1 MVSEKAR
8 DAVLRHFLSNH
19 FATRDRQQ
27 AEACPHSYL
36 THLIDFSDVAMWN
49 DSFSKSEKSPWKG
62 ARRWLF
68 YVVLSLMLGVL
79 VLYTWFSPSWRPSLA
94 QREDSSSDD
103 NKMTVKSI
111 SPSHSIP
118 SQFYVEYPYR
128 YHFIL
133 DEPTRCRQESPFVV
147 VMIPVAPQGRE
158 ARDIIRRTWGRES
171 QVLGQLI
178 SYYFLLGKSRIG
190 NDAEPPEEQILN
202 ESKKYH
208 DILQSNFLDSYK
220 NLTIKT
226 MVMLEWLGSHCPN
239 TSYAMKVDSDT
250 FLNVRNLV
258 DLLLEAPRHNYMTGL
273 VARGAAV
280 LRDPTSKWFLSP
292 EVFPEDSYPPY
303 ALGVGYVLS
312 LDLPNQILEASKTIQ
327 AVYIEDV
334 YLGLCMRH
342 LGIPLTDPPHGGS
355 FVINTPSETTGCYFA
370 SVIVTLLQN
379 SEQILDVWKA
389 YETRPDC

>member
-1 MVSEKAR
+1 MFRPS
-8 DAVLRHFLSNH
+8 L
-19 FATRDRQQ
+19 
-27 AEACPHSYL
+27 C
-36 THLIDFSDVAMWN
+36 
-49 DSFSKSEKSPWKG
+49 SEKSPWKG

-79 VLYTWFSPSWRPSLA
+79 VLYTWFSPSWRPSLF
-94 QREDSSSDD
+94 
-103 NKMTVKSI
+103 
-111 SPSHSIP
+111 H
-118 SQFYVEYPYR
+118 VEYPYR

-133 DEPTRCRQESPFVV
+133 DEPNRCRQESPFVV

-178 SYYFLLGKSRIG
+178 SYYFLLGKSRIVSVIKLKSP
-190 NDAEPPEEQILN
+190 DTF
-202 ESKKYH
+202 KKYH